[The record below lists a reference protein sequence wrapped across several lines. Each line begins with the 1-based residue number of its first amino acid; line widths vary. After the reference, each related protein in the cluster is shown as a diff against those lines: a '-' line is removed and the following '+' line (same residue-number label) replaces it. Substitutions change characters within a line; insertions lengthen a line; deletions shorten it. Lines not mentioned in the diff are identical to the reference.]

1 MKNQM
6 LVTKFTL
13 ITTAA
18 ATAFG
23 LMIGSVASAHPMG
36 EVRDGLVG
44 IVATHDEQWIMDS
57 ARSSLQEIQLAQLAL
72 SKTTETAIHDYA
84 TKVIQDHTQAL
95 KDLQDLGTKKR
106 IVLPTVLNPDQMV
119 IVEYFRNSTSP
130 DWGRDYIK
138 YEIADHTQGIAD
150 TQKEISDGVDAD
162 TKAEATKMLPVL
174 QEHLKMAQ
182 DIDAAP
188 VPH

>member
-1 MKNQM
+1 MKNQI

-36 EVRDGLVG
+36 NVRGDLS

-57 ARSSLQEIQLAQLAL
+57 ARGSLQEIQLAQLAM

-84 TKVIQDHTQAL
+84 TKIVQDHTQAL

-106 IVLPTVLNPDQMV
+106 IILPTDLSPDQMV

-130 DWGRDYIK
+130 DWGRDFIK
-138 YEIADHTQGIAD
+138 YEIADHTQDIAN
-150 TQKEISDGVDAD
+150 TQKEISDGVDED

-182 DIDAAP
+182 DIDSAP